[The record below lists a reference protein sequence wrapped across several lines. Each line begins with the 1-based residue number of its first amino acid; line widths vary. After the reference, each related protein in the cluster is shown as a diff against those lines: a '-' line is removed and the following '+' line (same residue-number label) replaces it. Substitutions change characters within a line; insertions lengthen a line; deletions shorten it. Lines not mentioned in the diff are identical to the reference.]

1 MRKLFLVALCAI
13 AVAGLVFFYAAP
25 SMAVHKNPGNQ
36 LVCGG
41 CHTMHNSQGNSSLG
55 GNTDG
60 SLILLRGAVTTRADV
75 HMLCLQCHASNG
87 AQNTTEFPDED
98 AIGDGNHPAPKVFIM
113 GAGGYGNDTS
123 NAVIDDFTC
132 TSCHDPHGTFDTP
145 NTTTGVNVYRNLKM
159 IPRGSGEVTNV
170 VLNTNIRSWV
180 GFGGAGD

>member
-113 GAGGYGNDTS
+113 GAGGYGNGTDLEDFKDIGAGGDFSATLSSAWAPTGGDASNAVGNGHSIGYALAIPPGNDTS
-123 NAVIDDFTC
+123 NAVI
-132 TSCHDPHGTFDTP
+132 
-145 NTTTGVNVYRNLKM
+145 
-159 IPRGSGEVTNV
+159 
-170 VLNTNIRSWV
+170 
-180 GFGGAGD
+180 